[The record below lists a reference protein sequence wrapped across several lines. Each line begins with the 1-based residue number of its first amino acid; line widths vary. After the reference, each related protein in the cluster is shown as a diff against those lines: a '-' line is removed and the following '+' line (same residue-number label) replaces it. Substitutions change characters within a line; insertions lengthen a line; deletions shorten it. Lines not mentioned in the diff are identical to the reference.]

1 MSSITKIDLE
11 NLTQELVPLL
21 EFKNYNGTIYIKAY
35 QKWVYFHPSNKTK
48 YLSAYN
54 DIFHLLMMDI
64 FPKKNIPREVKILD
78 KVIKK
83 LFEHI
88 KKTVPNTA
96 HDNVIEQLP

>member
-1 MSSITKIDLE
+1 
-11 NLTQELVPLL
+11 
-21 EFKNYNGTIYIKAY
+21 
-35 QKWVYFHPSNKTK
+35 
-48 YLSAYN
+48 
-54 DIFHLLMMDI
+54 MDI